1 MLFRSK
7 VPLVFVATILIGLTG
22 WILVQ
27 STKAGELDIQ
37 IGFEGGLDSSKAL
50 TSAQG
55 FGEGAPNAID
65 SPFDVS
71 ATVMASLSEQ
81 RKASSA
87 SSASSGASAFV
98 VRVENASGDPVAGCW
113 VAAREGERQDLWP
126 VVPKREQFVAMTR
139 TGEDGVAE
147 LIGMPEN
154 GDLEIGVWGRGLEL
168 QSKLVSAA
176 GEAANLKFGMQ
187 RGRDVA
193 LRVVDHRG
201 DPVADAEVRLQIG
214 DPSRFHGGCVVDFW
228 GPVKPVV
235 RENGFYRGYAQKA
248 KTDSKGEIHF
258 ASVPFGAGEIRWRHR
273 GYVNSGDLILSA
285 YATTTT
291 IEADPGV
298 IVYPRI
304 VKADGAPF
312 LGARVMVASQP
323 KMPQDLEDADEED
336 LRITAS
342 RDLLDD
348 KWVDAVVRNK
358 TGEIELTGLPETG
371 WYYLQIEYWGVLFD
385 TPWRRVEDRRPLIKM
400 PPFHEIRGRFRSKQ
414 NLPEDWYTEL
424 ATRGGDLNTI
434 IDQPRG
440 DEIVTRADG
449 SFVFILDPSQPTI
462 ELSMNWN
469 DFLSYD
475 KTLSVTTD
483 VDLGDIWLPPKNW
496 KRVDWVGNEY
506 ESDILIQ

>member
-1 MLFRSK
+1 M
-7 VPLVFVATILIGLTG
+7 
-22 WILVQ
+22 
-27 STKAGELDIQ
+27 
-37 IGFEGGLDSSKAL
+37 
-50 TSAQG
+50 
-55 FGEGAPNAID
+55 
-65 SPFDVS
+65 
-71 ATVMASLSEQ
+71 
-81 RKASSA
+81 
-87 SSASSGASAFV
+87 
-98 VRVENASGDPVAGCW
+98 
-113 VAAREGERQDLWP
+113 
-126 VVPKREQFVAMTR
+126 
-139 TGEDGVAE
+139 
-147 LIGMPEN
+147 
-154 GDLEIGVWGRGLEL
+154 
-168 QSKLVSAA
+168 
-176 GEAANLKFGMQ
+176 
-187 RGRDVA
+187 
-193 LRVVDHRG
+193 
-201 DPVADAEVRLQIG
+201 
-214 DPSRFHGGCVVDFW
+214 
-228 GPVKPVV
+228 
-235 RENGFYRGYAQKA
+235 
-248 KTDSKGEIHF
+248 
-258 ASVPFGAGEIRWRHR
+258 
-273 GYVNSGDLILSA
+273 
-285 YATTTT
+285 
-291 IEADPGV
+291 